1 VKAGHVALVG
11 RPNAGKSTLVNHFVG
26 QKVAIVSNKPQ
37 TTRHRIVGVRTTA
50 AAQMV
55 FLDTPG
61 IHKPVHRMNQRM
73 VDAAYDAL
81 RDADVVVWV
90 VDATARPG
98 AGDAFVL
105 QRLRSAAVPIVLAI
119 NKIDLVR
126 KQRLLPII
134 EHFSAAMT
142 FHAVV
147 PISARTADGLPSL
160 ETEIASALPEGALLF
175 PEEYVTD
182 QTERGLTAE
191 MIREKVLLHTR
202 DELPYSVA
210 VTIDQFEEPSER
222 SPTTRIFASI
232 LVDADSQKPIVVGRG
247 GEMIKRIGS
256 EARRDL
262 EAMLGGPVFLD
273 LHVKVREDWRDNE
286 RLLDELGVGSG
297 PAWRKPGL
305 TP

>member
-1 VKAGHVALVG
+1 VKVGHVALVG
-11 RPNAGKSTLVNHFVG
+11 RPNAGKSTLLNHFVG
-26 QKVAIVSNKPQ
+26 QKVAIVSDKPQ
-37 TTRHRIVGVRTTA
+37 TTRHRIIGVRTTA

-61 IHKPVHRMNQRM
+61 IHKPVHRMNQHM
-73 VDAAYDAL
+73 VEAAYGAL

-105 QRLRSAAVPIVLAI
+105 QRLRSAEVPVILAI

-134 EHFSAAMT
+134 EHFSTGRT

-147 PISARTADGLPSL
+147 PISARTADGLPAL
-160 ETEIASALPEGALLF
+160 EVEITSALPESALLF

-182 QTERGLTAE
+182 QTERGLASE

-210 VTIDQFEEPSER
+210 VTIDQFEEPSEGR
-222 SPTTRIFASI
+222 QTTRIFASI
-232 LVDADSQKPIVVGRG
+232 VVDTDSQKPIVVGKG
-247 GEMIKRIGS
+247 GEMIKRIGI

-286 RLLDELGVGSG
+286 RLLDELGLGRS
-297 PAWRKPGL
+297 R
-305 TP
+305 

>member
-1 VKAGHVALVG
+1 VKVGHVAVVG
-11 RPNAGKSTLVNHFVG
+11 RPNAGKSTLVNYFVG
-26 QKVAIVSNKPQ
+26 QKVAIVSDKPQ
-37 TTRHRIVGVRTTA
+37 TTRHRIVGVRTTG

-73 VDAAYDAL
+73 VDATYDAL
-81 RDADVVVWV
+81 RDADVIVWV
-90 VDATARPG
+90 VDASARPG

-105 QRLRSAAVPIVLAI
+105 DRLRRANTPVILAI
-119 NKIDLVR
+119 NKIDLIH
-126 KQRLLPII
+126 KPRLLPII
-134 EHFSAAMT
+134 EHFSTQMT

-147 PISARTADGLPSL
+147 PISARTVDGLPSL
-160 ETEIASALPEGALLF
+160 EAEIAAALPEGAPLF
-175 PEEYVTD
+175 PEEYITD
-182 QTERGLTAE
+182 QTERILTSE
-191 MIREKVLLHTR
+191 LIREKVLLNTR

-210 VTIDQFEEPSER
+210 VAIDQFEEPSDG

-232 LVDADSQKPIVVGRG
+232 LVDADSQKPIVIGKG
-247 GEMIKRIGS
+247 GDMIKRIGS

-297 PAWRKPGL
+297 PAWRKPSL